1 MKSILLLALFFLFT
15 SVLLP
20 QSNIPQGTLNLAG
33 SLSFS
38 TTSSDGLDDNL
49 NQLLLSPQVGYFFI
63 DNVSLSL
70 LIQYASNSRG
80 DYSNTQW
87 GLGPSLRYYLPLD
100 KVYPFLE
107 LSYLYSK
114 YIEIEDYVRNE
125 NIYIISGGL
134 DYFLNENV
142 AIESNLSYTF
152 ENFKLPEIYEDR
164 DQIQNT
170 FRIGIGLNIFI
181 K

>member
-1 MKSILLLALFFLFT
+1 MKSIVLLLAFFVFASFT
-15 SVLLP
+15 LA
-20 QSNIPQGTLNLAG
+20 QSSIPQGTLNLGG

-38 TTSSDGLDDNL
+38 TTNSDGQNDNL
-49 NQLLLSPQVGYFFI
+49 NLLLLSPQVGYFFI

-70 LIQYASNSRG
+70 LVQYASNSRG
-80 DYSNTQW
+80 DYSESQW
-87 GLGPSLRYYLPLD
+87 GLGPSLRYYIPLD

-107 LSYLYSK
+107 LSYLYTKNIDWQDYASK
-114 YIEIEDYVRNE
+114 V

-142 AIESNLSYTF
+142 AIESTLSYTF
-152 ENFKLPEIYEDR
+152 ENYKLSELYENR
-164 DQIQNT
+164 DESQNT

-181 K
+181 R